1 MSKTNFNIS
10 IRSFL
15 LGFIGQ
21 KSNTKRSKT
30 TKIFVSILMKFFD
43 LFAFFKP
50 QFGLLFDIDGVLTRG
65 RKLLPYT
72 RDAFRKLVTTS
83 GQFRIPTVFV
93 TNAGNELRSSKAAKL
108 SQILGIPV
116 SAEQVI
122 MSHSPLKMYTEF
134 HKKHCLI
141 SGQGPIADIAKNLG
155 FTKVTTIE
163 QLCDAFPNLDMVDH
177 KKRRGFVR

>member
-1 MSKTNFNIS
+1 MNLIKNFNID
-10 IRSFL
+10 FV
-15 LGFIGQ
+15 F
-21 KSNTKRSKT
+21 
-30 TKIFVSILMKFFD
+30 IFV
-43 LFAFFKP
+43 KP

-116 SAEQVI
+116 NS
-122 MSHSPLKMYTEF
+122 F
-134 HKKHCLI
+134 I
-141 SGQGPIADIAKNLG
+141 SY
-155 FTKVTTIE
+155 
-163 QLCDAFPNLDMVDH
+163 
-177 KKRRGFVR
+177 

>member
-1 MSKTNFNIS
+1 MSIFSIKWTINQRIGKISCWKRCFSDLSTITYSLKEVMNLIKNFNID
-10 IRSFL
+10 FV
-15 LGFIGQ
+15 F
-21 KSNTKRSKT
+21 
-30 TKIFVSILMKFFD
+30 IFV
-43 LFAFFKP
+43 KP

-116 SAEQVI
+116 N
-122 MSHSPLKMYTEF
+122 F
-134 HKKHCLI
+134 FI
-141 SGQGPIADIAKNLG
+141 SY
-155 FTKVTTIE
+155 
-163 QLCDAFPNLDMVDH
+163 
-177 KKRRGFVR
+177 